1 MNENFAQNG
10 GSAYTP
16 EIEALQATFA
26 QIKQAQTNGFS
37 NLPQDG
43 ENKPKIKREDLMK
56 KYFTPQNEKEIFRV
70 LPPKKGEKHIEE
82 AYFHVVSVN
91 TPKGKQTKKIY
102 CPAHNNP
109 KVPKTDPS
117 GNILLDAV
125 GNPIMVDDYCPLC
138 NKFHEINAKKTPL
151 YVKKEN
157 YTEEQK
163 VIAEANKKIF
173 AEASNWEAKKFYI
186 IKGIDKGQAKDGPK
200 FWRFKHNYKKQ
211 GVLDKLSPVLF
222 EFFEV
227 YKKDFSDPMF
237 GCDLSITTAKQIHPM
252 TGKPYID
259 VTAINARQQ
268 CKLTEDV
275 QIADEWL
282 KDELT
287 WRDVF
292 KMPSAPNITPYQY
305 LEMVLEGTQPY
316 YDDTDASNKHWVFP
330 GRPELQAQANTR
342 TRDLGVNSDGTSSQ
356 NYMQNAT
363 MNSVANQQV
372 QPNPV
377 QGVNL
382 TQQINNFAAQQ
393 QTPSQQ
399 TFGYQ
404 PPVQQTQYQQPVQ
417 QTQQVI
423 GNVDEVDDD
432 LPF

>member
-1 MNENFAQNG
+1 MNENFAQNE
-10 GSAYTP
+10 SQYTP

-26 QIKQAQTNGFS
+26 QIKQNQAGRSFS
-37 NLPQDG
+37 NSPQDG
-43 ENKPKIKREDLMK
+43 EKPKIKREDLMK

-70 LPPKKGEKHIEE
+70 LPPKKGKLHIEE
-82 AYFHVVSVN
+82 AHFHVVTVN
-91 TPKGKQTKKIY
+91 TPKGNQTKKIY
-102 CPAHNNP
+102 CPAKNNP
-109 KVPKTDPS
+109 HVPKTDLS
-117 GNILLDAV
+117 GNIVLDAI
-125 GNPIMVDDYCPLC
+125 GNPVMVEDYCPLC
-138 NKFHEINAKKTPL
+138 NKFREIDSKKTPL

-157 YTEEQK
+157 YTE
-163 VIAEANKKIF
+163 ADKKIADANREIF
-173 AEASNWEAKKFYI
+173 KEASYWEAKKFYI

-200 FWRFKHNYKKQ
+200 FWRFKHNFKKQ
-211 GVLDKLSPVLF
+211 GIYDKLSPVLF

-227 YKKDFSDPMF
+227 YKKDFSDPIF

-268 CKLTEDV
+268 CKLSEDV
-275 QIADEWL
+275 QIMEEWL

-292 KMPSAPNITPYQY
+292 KMPNAPNITPYQY
-305 LEMVLEGTQPY
+305 LEMVVEGTQPF
-316 YDDTDASNKHWVFP
+316 YDDTDANNKHWVFP

-342 TRDLGVNSDGTSSQ
+342 TRDLGVNSDGTSAQ

-363 MNSVANQQV
+363 MNSVASQQV

-382 TQQINNFAAQQ
+382 TQQINNIA
-393 QTPSQQ
+393 T
-399 TFGYQ
+399 T
-404 PPVQQTQYQQPVQ
+404 QQPVQ
-417 QTQQVI
+417 QQTQPVQNTQQVI
-423 GNVDEVDDD
+423 GNVDETDD